1 MTHLGI
7 LGAGQLGAYLCRA
20 ARPLNIETT
29 VFAERANETAVP
41 LADHVIYGDIE
52 INDALKQFISQCD
65 VVTFEKED
73 ISVEALNYLAEAVQA
88 GKLTVAPNVNT
99 LLLLQNKAKQKT
111 WLVEKGFPTAPFI
124 IPANTQSFSDIQKH
138 VGLPFV
144 LKTQRGGYDG
154 LGVKVVRT
162 EADAKPF
169 AEVPTIAEVFIEH
182 KRELA
187 VLVARN
193 VKGESVVYPTME
205 MFFNEKGNV
214 LRHILSP
221 ANISAELSE
230 AATKL
235 AIDLID
241 GLEGV
246 GVFAVELF
254 LQDGELLVNEIS
266 PRVHNAGHLTIE
278 AQPTSQ
284 FEQHVRATCALPFGP
299 VSPTDAGAMI
309 NLLYEDNLETAWR
322 KGSDFHSPAQ
332 DTFEHWYNKDAARPL
347 RKMGHITAT
356 GESADAALATAERH
370 LQRITT

>member
-20 ARPLNIETT
+20 ARPLQVETT
-29 VFAERANETAVP
+29 VFAEKANETAVP
-41 LADHVIYGDIE
+41 IADHVIIGEIE
-52 INDALKQFISQCD
+52 INDQLKQLIRQCD

-73 ISVEALNYLAEAVQA
+73 ISVEVLNYLAQAVQA
-88 GKLTVAPNVNT
+88 GELIVAPKVDT

-124 IPANTQSFSDIQKH
+124 IPTSELSFNDIQEQ
-138 VGLPFV
+138 VGSTFV

-162 EADAKPF
+162 AADAKPF
-169 AEVPTIAEVFIEH
+169 ADVPTIAEVFIEH

-193 VKGESVVYPTME
+193 ANGESVVYPTME

-214 LRHILSP
+214 LRHILCP
-221 ANISAELSE
+221 ANISPELAA

-235 AIDLID
+235 GTDLID
-241 GLEGV
+241 GLAGV

-254 LQDGELLVNEIS
+254 LQGEELLVNEIS

-309 NLLYEDNLETAWR
+309 NLLYEENLDAAWR
-322 KGSDFHSPAQ
+322 NGSDVSSPEQ
-332 DTFEHWYNKDAARPL
+332 DTYAHWYNKDAARPL

-356 GESADAALATAERH
+356 GESAAAALATAERY